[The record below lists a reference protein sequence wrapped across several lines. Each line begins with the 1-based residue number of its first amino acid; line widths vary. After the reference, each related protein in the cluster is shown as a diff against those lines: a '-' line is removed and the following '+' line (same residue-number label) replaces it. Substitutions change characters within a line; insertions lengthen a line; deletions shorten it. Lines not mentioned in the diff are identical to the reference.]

1 MPLTAPPGAVP
12 GRLSDGPK
20 NSLIAAFPASAP
32 ADGERPCGARGSCMG
47 TLKGQSGGATGQ
59 RLETALLLRAYS
71 AGLFPMADAREADD
85 VFWVEPRRR
94 GILPLEAFH
103 LPKSLAKTLRQGR
116 FLHSRDVA
124 FEAVIRACSA
134 PAPGRDQSW
143 INRTILD
150 AYCRLHAEG
159 HAHSLETWDAD
170 GRLVGGLY
178 GVRIGAAFFGE
189 SMFSRATDAS
199 KAALA
204 HLVVRMRAGGFQLL
218 DTQFLTAHLARFG
231 GHEVKRAHYMS
242 ALDAALRQPADWRAL
257 DRVLGVDPQAVGV
270 AAAAAGAAGAGSAGA
285 GSGAGP
291 AGAGF
296 GPPDGFFLPV
306 ELLGGLGPSG
316 KRIVQL
322 LSHTS

>member
-1 MPLTAPPGAVP
+1 MGALTGKT
-12 GRLSDGPK
+12 GD
-20 NSLIAAFPASAP
+20 
-32 ADGERPCGARGSCMG
+32 
-47 TLKGQSGGATGQ
+47 ATGQ

-71 AGLFPMADAREADD
+71 AGLFPMADAREAED

-94 GILPLEAFH
+94 GILPLDGFH
-103 LPKSLAKTLRQGR
+103 LPKSLAKTLRHEH
-116 FLHSRDVA
+116 FLHSHDVA
-124 FEAVIRACSA
+124 FEAVIRACSE

-143 INRTILD
+143 INQTILD

-159 HAHSLETWDAD
+159 HAHSVETWDRE

-204 HLVVRMRAGGFQLL
+204 HLVVRLRVGGFQLL
-218 DTQFLTAHLARFG
+218 DTQFLTSHLARFG
-231 GHEVKRAHYMS
+231 GLEVKRAQYMS
-242 ALDAALRQPADWRAL
+242 ALDAALRQSASWTAL
-257 DRVLGVDPQAVGV
+257 DRLLGVDPQAVGL
-270 AAAAAGAAGAGSAGA
+270 AAAAAGAAGAGAGASAGA
-285 GSGAGP
+285 A
-291 AGAGF
+291 F
-296 GPPDGFFLPV
+296 RPPDGIFLPV

-322 LSHTS
+322 LSQTS